1 MRDLIDA
8 FLDYLSVERGLSV
21 NSLIA
26 YQRDLQ
32 LFADFLQSTRRDYT
46 DVDGDVLGEF
56 LEYLRRVRRS
66 PRSVNRC
73 LSAIRGFFR
82 FLYREGV
89 LKRNPISSFPG
100 LKLPVDLPSTLSAED
115 VDRMIGACVD
125 GKSPVRWRD
134 ASCIELLFSTGLRA
148 SELCSLTLPEVN
160 FYSRFL
166 RVVGKGGKE
175 RVVPFGRRAERL
187 LRAYLEQERPAL
199 LKGRESGVVFLS
211 LRGKRLCRQSLWGIV
226 KKAMAKAGIRS
237 EGKGPHALRH
247 TFATEL
253 LSGGADLRVVQELLG
268 HSSIATT
275 QIYTHL
281 QERRIVE
288 TYKRF
293 HPRA

>member
-8 FLDYLSVERGLSV
+8 FLDYLSVERGLST

-32 LFADFLQSTRRDYT
+32 LFADFLESTRRDYT

-56 LEYLRRVRRS
+56 LAHLRSIRRS

-73 LSAIRGFFR
+73 LSAIRGLYR
-82 FLYREGV
+82 FLHREGI
-89 LKRNPISSFPG
+89 LDRNPISSFPG
-100 LKLPVDLPSTLSAED
+100 LKLPMDLPSTLSAED
-115 VDRMIGACVD
+115 VERMISTCVD
-125 GKSPVRWRD
+125 SKSPVRWRD

-187 LRAYLEQERPAL
+187 LRSYLELERPSL
-199 LKGRESGVVFLS
+199 LKGQESGVVFLS
-211 LRGKRLCRQSLWGIV
+211 LRGKKLSRHSLWGIV
-226 KKAMAKAGIRS
+226 KKAMAKAGIRGK
-237 EGKGPHALRH
+237 GKGPHALRH

-281 QERRIVE
+281 QGRRIVE
-288 TYKRF
+288 TYERF